1 MRLTLTVA
9 LPASGQRTSVV
20 VEASRATTVGE
31 VAGGLAALAPN
42 GRGHGPPGQA
52 AVFVDGR
59 PVDPR
64 LPLAGSPIREGCVV
78 SIGDASG
85 CPPPESAG
93 IVEIRMAGGPAAG
106 TVHRL
111 SLGHATIG
119 RAPPAA
125 IAVAD
130 PTLPDDPLGIDIDSR
145 GQVRLTVP
153 GGVMAHGRLAA
164 RRPAGRR
171 LQSARPR
178 GL

>member
-20 VEASRATTVGE
+20 VEAGRATTVGE
-31 VAGGLAALAPN
+31 VAGGLAALD
-42 GRGHGPPGQA
+42 GRGNRPPGPVS
-52 AVFVDGR
+52 VFVDGQ

-78 SIGDASG
+78 RLGDASG
-85 CPPPESAG
+85 CVPAEPAA
-93 IVEIRMAGGPAAG
+93 IAEIRVAGGPAAG
-106 TVHRL
+106 AVHRL

-119 RAPPAA
+119 RGPPAA

-130 PTLPDDPLGIDIDSR
+130 ATLPDDPLGVDVDGP

-153 GGVMAHGRLAA
+153 AA
-164 RRPAGRR
+164 VVALLDR
-171 LQSARPR
+171 
-178 GL
+178 